1 MSRLL
6 LLRRALFLTLM
17 LLTALPAISLA
28 ALPQPGLTNLA
39 PMASGPTVTVT
50 EDLVNVRSG
59 PSTAYGIIGRA
70 TRGKSLEVVGKN
82 AGATWLKICCVSSK
96 QGWINAALV
105 KANGDLSAVPQAAA
119 SAPPPAAT
127 VKRAASAP
135 APNVRAAGFFGYGI
149 QVDASADKGFIVGA
163 VKNMGFNWIKF
174 QLPWKDFEG
183 QPGQIDFGGLDDMV
197 GQFNGNGLSILASIV
212 KAPQWARPG
221 NSNFDVEG
229 PPADPGTYANFVR
242 AFASRYCGRVQAVE
256 VWNEQNLWY
265 EWGGEPINPGRYV
278 QLLAAAYRAIKGA
291 CPGMI
296 VVSGAPTPTGG
307 GGGQAIDDIEYLQA
321 MYRAGL
327 KNYSDAIGAHP
338 SGYNCPADGDW
349 RTVQDPSASFRGP
362 FDNHHHSW
370 CFRGTMEGY
379 RNVMVANGDGGK
391 RIWPTEF
398 GWAIGP
404 AVNNNY
410 GYANDNSPEEQ
421 AAWLVQAYQMA
432 RSWGWVGPM
441 FLWNLNFGITNP
453 GTELAQFGIAGRPA
467 YDALA
472 RMPK

>member
-6 LLRRALFLTLM
+6 LLRRALFLTLI
-17 LLTALPAISLA
+17 LLTALPAMSQA
-28 ALPQPGLTNLA
+28 AIPQPRQTQLA
-39 PMASGPTVTVT
+39 PKASGPTVTVT

-59 PSTAYGIIGRA
+59 PSTAYGIISRV

-163 VKNMGFNWIKF
+163 VKNMGFNWVKF

-197 GQFNGNGLSILASIV
+197 GQFNGNGLNILASIV

-265 EWGGEPINPGRYV
+265 EWGGEPIDPGRYV

-296 VVSGAPTPTGG
+296 VVSGALTPTG
-307 GGGQAIDDIEYLQA
+307 APAPLAMDDIAYLSA

-327 KNYSDAIGAHP
+327 RSYSDAVGAHP
-338 SGYNCPADGDW
+338 SGFNCPADGDW
-349 RTVQDPSASFRGP
+349 RSVSDGSAGYRGP
-362 FDNHHHSW
+362 FDNRHHSW

-398 GWAIGP
+398 GWAVSNSP
-404 AVNNNY
+404 HP
-410 GYANDNSPEEQ
+410 GYEYAADNSADEQ
-421 AAWLVQAYQMA
+421 AAWTVRAYQMA

-441 FLWNLNFGITNP
+441 FLWNLNFESGEQSAFKVW
-453 GTELAQFGIAGRPA
+453 GTPT
-467 YDALA
+467 YDAL
-472 RMPK
+472 RNMPK